1 MDQAID
7 PTADAAVQSDQ
18 AEGVGRVA
26 DRVVDEVVDA
36 YRANRVRLWL
46 ANFSDL
52 TEDFGDWGGTIRV
65 SAERYLHAWSPNRD
79 ALLERLRRHGSV
91 PTVDLAVEELLP
103 MAREGFVKDLE
114 SKKVPHKLAD
124 RAQSVLLPRPPVQQW
139 KM

>member
-1 MDQAID
+1 MDQPID
-7 PTADAAVQSDQ
+7 PTTDLADRSEDA
-18 AEGVGRVA
+18 GRVA
-26 DRVVDEVVDA
+26 DQVIDA

-65 SAERYLHAWSPNRD
+65 SAERYLRAWSPDRD
-79 ALLERLRRHGSV
+79 ALLDRLRRQGPL
-91 PTVDLAVEELLP
+91 PTMDVAVEALLP

-114 SKKVPHKLAD
+114 SKKVPHKVAD
-124 RAQSVLLPRPPVQQW
+124 RAKSVLLPRPPVQQW